1 MNMTRKIPPY
11 RFRSVSLLLAVS
23 ALTCGCGHPVQE
35 TAAHKIADVLPSVIG
50 PAARYD
56 VQVDGDPFALA
67 RGRARAVHIQG
78 QEVQIGPSLTLD
90 TLNADAKDV
99 SFSSETRRLEH
110 IGSTSFTATLGQSNL
125 SAYLARTK
133 PLLPGLVVTLGES
146 GVQARVPIAFLG
158 MQTTAALSRTL
169 TPSESEAGKLDFQT
183 DSAHLGIVPLPPAL
197 VNLALDQL
205 NPLVDLTHLRVPL
218 TVAHVGVI
226 QSRLSLDGSVDLNG
240 LVSPQRGIYTFKSG
254 STALA
259 EN

>member
-11 RFRSVSLLLAVS
+11 RLKLLGFLLAGS
-23 ALTCGCGHPVQE
+23 TLACGCGHPVQE

-78 QEVQIGPSLTLD
+78 REVQIGPSLTLD

-110 IGSTSFTATLGQSNL
+110 IGSTSFTATLGQNNL

-133 PLLPGLVVTLGES
+133 PLLPGLVVTLAES
-146 GVQARVPIAFLG
+146 DVQARIPVAFLG
-158 MQTTAALSRTL
+158 MQTTATLSGTL
-169 TPSESEAGKLDFQT
+169 TPSEPEAGKLDFQT

-197 VNLALDQL
+197 VNLALDQI

-218 TVAHVGVI
+218 TVSHAGVI
-226 QSRLSLDGSVDLNG
+226 QSRLTLDGTVDLNG
-240 LVSPQRGIYTFKSG
+240 LVKLERGI
-254 STALA
+254 
-259 EN
+259 